1 MADSKRILITGL
13 STYWGGR
20 LAQLL
25 EQDPEVEAIIG
36 VDRRPPKVELQ
47 RTEYV
52 HVADSHS
59 LIRRIVH
66 AAEIDTLVDTRL
78 VLDPIVTS
86 ARRAHENNV
95 LGTLNVLAAC
105 GDDDTPVKKF
115 VFRSGADYYGSEQD
129 DPAFFTE
136 GMSRPH
142 PRGPRWSAT
151 SSRPRRPSPTSP
163 PSSPG
168 STRSSCAS
176 PTRSA
181 PTCAARWR
189 RCSTCPS
196 CPASSASSRGCRSST
211 RTTWSGCSSTPSRG
225 DVPGGIYNAAG
236 DGVLVLSEIAGLLG
250 KPLAPVIPPWGTGLA
265 ASVLSR
271 TTGLKLSGMLLN
283 LLRFGRGMD
292 NRRLK
297 ATGYRYTYTS
307 REAIIKVAEYQR
319 LRAVLSGPSEGY
331 RYEQAV
337 EEFLRRSPSVRAT
350 ARAPEEAPA
359 NLAPGERRSL
369 GRRRR
374 RRAAVGLR
382 RPDRRGGRQ
391 AAAVA
396 RTRGPGGHRRV
407 RASARAPKDRPP
419 RGRALAG
426 HRNPRIAA

>member
-1 MADSKRILITGL
+1 MISKRILITGL

-25 EQDPEVEAIIG
+25 EQDPAVEAIIG

-52 HVADSHS
+52 QVADSHS

-66 AAEIDTLVDTRL
+66 AAEIDTVVDTRL

-95 LGTLNVLAAC
+95 MGTLNVLAAC
-105 GDDDTPVKKF
+105 GDDDTPVKKL

-136 GMSRPH
+136 GMTRPH
-142 PRGPRWSAT
+142 PARTPLERDIVEAETAVAEFAAKQPAVDTIVLRFANAIGPDV
-151 SSRPRRPSPTSP
+151 
-163 PSSPG
+163 
-168 STRSSCAS
+168 RSSLAS
-176 PTRSA
+176 LLDLPVV
-181 PTCAARWR
+181 
-189 RCSTCPS
+189 
-196 CPASSASSRGCRSST
+196 PAILGFEPRLQVIHQDDVVGVLDHAV
-211 RTTWSGCSSTPSRG
+211 RG

-265 ASVLSR
+265 ASVLGR
-271 TTGLKLSGMLLN
+271 TGLQLNAMLLN

-297 ATGYRYTYTS
+297 AAGYRYTYTS

-350 ARAPEEAPA
+350 ARAPEEVPS
-359 NLAPGERRSL
+359 NLAPGERRDGEDDDAPPSGYDDLTADEVVKLLPSL
-369 GRRRR
+369 EAAGREAIADYERAHARRKTVL
-374 RRAAVGLR
+374 RAVERL
-382 RPDRRGGRQ
+382 Q
-391 AAAVA
+391 
-396 RTRGPGGHRRV
+396 RTETP
-407 RASARAPKDRPP
+407 A
-419 RGRALAG
+419 
-426 HRNPRIAA
+426 

>member
-1 MADSKRILITGL
+1 MTDSKRILITGL

-25 EQDPEVEAIIG
+25 EQDPAVEAIIG

-95 LGTLNVLAAC
+95 MGTLNVLAAC

-115 VFRSGADYYGSEQD
+115 VFRSGADYYGAEQD

-136 GMSRPH
+136 AMSRPH
-142 PRGPRWSAT
+142 PARTPLERDIVEAEKAVADFAAKQPGVDTIVLRFANAIGPDV
-151 SSRPRRPSPTSP
+151 
-163 PSSPG
+163 
-168 STRSSCAS
+168 RSSLAS
-176 PTRSA
+176 LLDLPVVPGILGFEPRLQVIHQDDVVGVLEHA
-181 PTCAARWR
+181 V
-189 RCSTCPS
+189 
-196 CPASSASSRGCRSST
+196 
-211 RTTWSGCSSTPSRG
+211 RG

-265 ASVLSR
+265 ASLLSR

-359 NLAPGERRSL
+359 NLAPGERRDGEDGVTPPSGYDVLTAEEVVKLLPSL
-369 GRRRR
+369 ES
-374 RRAAVGLR
+374 
-382 RPDRRGGRQ
+382 GGRE
-391 AAAVA
+391 AIADYERAHARRKTVLRAVERLQ
-396 RTRGPGGHRRV
+396 RTETP
-407 RASARAPKDRPP
+407 A
-419 RGRALAG
+419 
-426 HRNPRIAA
+426 

>member
-1 MADSKRILITGL
+1 MSASKRILITGL

-25 EQDPEVEAIIG
+25 EQDPAVEAIIG

-95 LGTLNVLAAC
+95 MGTLNVLAAC
-105 GDDDTPVKKF
+105 GDDDTPVKKL

-136 GMSRPH
+136 AMTRPH
-142 PRGPRWSAT
+142 PARTPLERDIVEAEKAVAEFAAKQPGVDTIVLRFANAIGPDV
-151 SSRPRRPSPTSP
+151 
-163 PSSPG
+163 
-168 STRSSCAS
+168 RSSLAS
-176 PTRSA
+176 LLDLPVVPGILGFEPRLQVIHQDDVVGVLEHA
-181 PTCAARWR
+181 V
-189 RCSTCPS
+189 
-196 CPASSASSRGCRSST
+196 
-211 RTTWSGCSSTPSRG
+211 RG

-271 TTGLKLSGMLLN
+271 TGLKLSGMLLN

-359 NLAPGERRSL
+359 NLAPGESRDADTDDGAPPSGYDDLTAEEVVKLLPSL
-369 GRRRR
+369 ES
-374 RRAAVGLR
+374 
-382 RPDRRGGRQ
+382 GGRE
-391 AAAVA
+391 AIAEYERAHARRKTVLRAVERLQ
-396 RTRGPGGHRRV
+396 RTETP
-407 RASARAPKDRPP
+407 A
-419 RGRALAG
+419 
-426 HRNPRIAA
+426 

>member
-1 MADSKRILITGL
+1 MRSSLASLLDLPVVPGILGFEP
-13 STYWGGR
+13 R
-20 LAQLL
+20 LQ
-25 EQDPEVEAIIG
+25 VI
-36 VDRRPPKVELQ
+36 
-47 RTEYV
+47 
-52 HVADSHS
+52 H
-59 LIRRIVH
+59 
-66 AAEIDTLVDTRL
+66 
-78 VLDPIVTS
+78 
-86 ARRAHENNV
+86 
-95 LGTLNVLAAC
+95 
-105 GDDDTPVKKF
+105 
-115 VFRSGADYYGSEQD
+115 QD
-129 DPAFFTE
+129 DVVGVLEHAV
-136 GMSRPH
+136 
-142 PRGPRWSAT
+142 
-151 SSRPRRPSPTSP
+151 
-163 PSSPG
+163 
-168 STRSSCAS
+168 
-176 PTRSA
+176 
-181 PTCAARWR
+181 
-189 RCSTCPS
+189 
-196 CPASSASSRGCRSST
+196 
-211 RTTWSGCSSTPSRG
+211 RG

-359 NLAPGERRSL
+359 NLAAGRAPRPRR
-369 GRRRR
+369 RRRR

-391 AAAVA
+391 APAVA
-396 RTRGPGGHRRV
+396 RPRRPRGHRRV

-426 HRNPRIAA
+426 HRNARIAA

>member
-1 MADSKRILITGL
+1 VSASKRILITGL

-25 EQDPEVEAIIG
+25 EQDPAVEAIIG

-95 LGTLNVLAAC
+95 MGTLNVLAAC
-105 GDDDTPVKKF
+105 GDDDTPVKKL

-136 GMSRPH
+136 AMTRPH
-142 PRGPRWSAT
+142 PAPTPLERDIVEAEKAVADFAAKQPGVDTIVLRFANAIGPDV
-151 SSRPRRPSPTSP
+151 
-163 PSSPG
+163 
-168 STRSSCAS
+168 RSSLAS
-176 PTRSA
+176 LLDLPVVPGILGFEPRLQVIHQDDVVGVLEHA
-181 PTCAARWR
+181 V
-189 RCSTCPS
+189 
-196 CPASSASSRGCRSST
+196 
-211 RTTWSGCSSTPSRG
+211 RG

-265 ASVLSR
+265 ASVLGR

-359 NLAPGERRSL
+359 NLAPGERRGIGDGAAPPSGYDELTAEEVVKLLPSL
-369 GRRRR
+369 EAGDREAIAEYERAHARRKTVL
-374 RRAAVGLR
+374 RAV
-382 RPDRRGGRQ
+382 DRLQ
-391 AAAVA
+391 S
-396 RTRGPGGHRRV
+396 TE
-407 RASARAPKDRPP
+407 AP
-419 RGRALAG
+419 A
-426 HRNPRIAA
+426 

>member
-1 MADSKRILITGL
+1 MADSRRILITGL

-25 EQDPEVEAIIG
+25 EQDPAVEAIIG

-105 GDDDTPVKKF
+105 GDEDTPVKKF

-142 PRGPRWSAT
+142 PARTPLERDIVEAEKAVADFAAKQPGVDTIVLRFANAIGPDV
-151 SSRPRRPSPTSP
+151 
-163 PSSPG
+163 
-168 STRSSCAS
+168 RSSLAS
-176 PTRSA
+176 LLDLPVVPGILGFEPRLKVIHQDDVVGVLEHA
-181 PTCAARWR
+181 V
-189 RCSTCPS
+189 
-196 CPASSASSRGCRSST
+196 
-211 RTTWSGCSSTPSRG
+211 RG

-265 ASVLSR
+265 ASLLSR

-307 REAIIKVAEYQR
+307 REAITRPPNTSAC
-319 LRAVLSGPSEGY
+319 GPCSAAP
-331 RYEQAV
+331 R
-337 EEFLRRSPSVRAT
+337 RAT
-350 ARAPEEAPA
+350 ATSRPSRSSCAAARASAPPRAPPRRHPPTSPRASVGPSPTAP
-359 NLAPGERRSL
+359 P
-369 GRRRR
+369 
-374 RRAAVGLR
+374 RRAALGLR
-382 RPDRRGGRQ
+382 RPHRRGGRQ
-391 AAAVA
+391 APAVA
-396 RTRGPGGHRRV
+396 RTRRPRGHRRV
-407 RASARAPKDRPP
+407 RASACAPKDGPP

-426 HRNPRIAA
+426 HRNSA

>member
-1 MADSKRILITGL
+1 VTPSKRILITGL

-25 EQDPEVEAIIG
+25 EQDPGVEAIIG

-95 LGTLNVLAAC
+95 MGTLNVLAAC
-105 GDDDTPVKKF
+105 GDDDTPVKKL

-136 GMSRPH
+136 AMARPH
-142 PRGPRWSAT
+142 PARTPLERDIVEAEKAVAEFAAKRTNVDTIVLRFANAIGPDV
-151 SSRPRRPSPTSP
+151 
-163 PSSPG
+163 
-168 STRSSCAS
+168 RSSLAS
-176 PTRSA
+176 LLDLPVVPGILGFEPRLQVIHQDDVVGA
-181 PTCAARWR
+181 LEHAV
-189 RCSTCPS
+189 
-196 CPASSASSRGCRSST
+196 
-211 RTTWSGCSSTPSRG
+211 RG

-265 ASVLSR
+265 AAVIGR

-350 ARAPEEAPA
+350 ALAPNEAPA
-359 NLAPGERRSL
+359 NLAPGQSRTGDGDDDSAPPSGYDDLTAEEVVKLLPSLEAAGREAIADYERAHA
-369 GRRRR
+369 RRKTVL
-374 RRAAVGLR
+374 RAVERL
-382 RPDRRGGRQ
+382 Q
-391 AAAVA
+391 
-396 RTRGPGGHRRV
+396 RTETP
-407 RASARAPKDRPP
+407 A
-419 RGRALAG
+419 
-426 HRNPRIAA
+426 

>member
-1 MADSKRILITGL
+1 MTESRRILITGL

-20 LAQLL
+20 LAQSL
-25 EQDPEVEAIIG
+25 EQDPAVEAIIG

-52 HVADSHS
+52 HVADSHT

-66 AAEIDTLVDTRL
+66 AAEIDTVVDTRL

-95 LGTLNVLAAC
+95 LGTMNVLAAC
-105 GDDDTPVKKF
+105 GGDDTPVRKL
-115 VFRSGADYYGSEQD
+115 VFRSGGDYYGAEQD

-142 PRGPRWSAT
+142 PPRTPIERDIVEAEQAVAEFAAKQRDVETIVLRFASAIGPDV
-151 SSRPRRPSPTSP
+151 
-163 PSSPG
+163 
-168 STRSSCAS
+168 RSSLAS
-176 PTRSA
+176 LLDLPVVPGILGFEPRLQVIHQDDVVGVLEHA
-181 PTCAARWR
+181 V
-189 RCSTCPS
+189 
-196 CPASSASSRGCRSST
+196 
-211 RTTWSGCSSTPSRG
+211 RG

-265 ASVLSR
+265 AGVLSR
-271 TTGLKLSGMLLN
+271 AGLKLPAVLLG

-307 REAIIKVAEYQR
+307 REAIIKLAEYQR
-319 LRAVLSGPSEGY
+319 LRAVLAGPTEGY

-337 EEFLRRSPSVRAT
+337 EEFLRRSPSVKAT
-350 ARAPEEAPA
+350 AHPPEPAPA
-359 NLAPGERRSL
+359 NLAPGEHRGANGNPGPGEPPGGYDDLTAEEVVRL
-369 GRRRR
+369 LPALDAAG
-374 RRAAVGLR
+374 RAAVGDYERAHARRKTVLR
-382 RPDRRGGRQ
+382 
-391 AAAVA
+391 AVE
-396 RTRGPGGHRRV
+396 RLQ
-407 RASARAPKDRPP
+407 RAETPA
-419 RGRALAG
+419 
-426 HRNPRIAA
+426 